1 MSRAPI
7 SPRVVALSL
16 VLSISAGLGAQEAQ
30 EVVNAPQISLP
41 GVRSLKIGGQY
52 RLRYENRYNYDFDSD
67 KTRSDDFFVQRF
79 RLDLDFDLGDDL
91 RVFAQLQDARA
102 FGSETG
108 PDGQYTVTS
117 VDSPGL
123 DFHQAFVD
131 VRDVVLLGGELRAG
145 REILSYGA
153 QRFLGALEWANQG
166 RSFDGLRQRWAKEG
180 AYQVDAFVTQIRET
194 PERDFEEDAYFGGVY
209 GIHQL
214 DGGVAELYVF
224 HRHDDKVGLGGVEN
238 RLSIG
243 GRYLQRFGAVEV
255 EAEAV
260 TQVGEDVG
268 ADIPIFDTYGLHA
281 HAKLFLGE
289 ADEAWIRGDFDA
301 GSGDD
306 PDTADNERFDTLYPT
321 GHGILGIMDFVFLD
335 NLVHASFSAGMEV
348 DSRSD
353 AQIQFHSFRANEA
366 TDKVVGPVGKLS
378 DGGVGIDRD
387 LGYEIDAIYTVRF
400 DTGAAKTALQLG
412 YGIYFPGPG
421 VEDSLGGDDL
431 AHFFYAQG
439 NVVF

>member
-1 MSRAPI
+1 MSQLLHRAHA
-7 SPRVVALSL
+7 SALSL
-16 VLSISAGLGAQEAQ
+16 ALLTAGSAVAQEAS
-30 EVVNAPQISLP
+30 PQISMP
-41 GVRSLKIGGQY
+41 GVRKLTIGGQY

-67 KTRSDDFFVQRF
+67 ATRSDDFFVQRL
-79 RLDLDFDLGDDL
+79 RLNLDFDLGDDL
-91 RVFAQLQDARA
+91 RVFAQLQEARA
-102 FGSETG
+102 FGSEQG
-108 PDGQYTVTS
+108 PNGQYTVTAA
-117 VDSPGL
+117 DSPGL

-131 VRDVVLLGGELRAG
+131 VRDVPLLGGELRAG
-145 REILSYGA
+145 RQILSYGA

-166 RSFDGLRQRWAKEG
+166 RSFDGLRQRWEEEG
-180 AYQVDAFVTQIRET
+180 VYRVDAFLTQTRET
-194 PERDFEEDAYFGGVY
+194 PEQAFEEDAYFGGVY
-209 GIHQL
+209 GTHNL
-214 DGGVAELYVF
+214 DGGEAELYVL
-224 HRHDDKVGLGGVEN
+224 HRHDDELGLGGVEN

-243 GRYLQRFGAVEV
+243 GRYLQRFGSVEV

-260 TQVGEDVG
+260 TQTGEDSG
-268 ADIPIFDTYGLHA
+268 ADIPIFETYGVHA
-281 HAKLFLGE
+281 HVKLFLGE

-335 NLVHASFSAGMEV
+335 NLVHTSISAGLEI
-348 DSRSD
+348 DTRTD
-353 AQIQFHSFRANEA
+353 AQVQFHAFRSNEA
-366 TDKVVGPVGKLS
+366 TDRVVGPVGKLS
-378 DGGVGIDRD
+378 DGGPGVSRD

-400 DTGAAKTALQLG
+400 DTGAAKTSLQIG

-431 AHFFYAQG
+431 AHFAYAQG

>member
-1 MSRAPI
+1 MLRASLSQPTL
-7 SPRVVALSL
+7 ALSL
-16 VLSISAGLGAQEAQ
+16 ALSITAGAATQDVVQE
-30 EVVNAPQISLP
+30 PQISLP
-41 GVRSLKIGGQY
+41 GVRKLTIGGQY

-67 KTRSDDFFVQRF
+67 ATRSDDFFVQRL
-79 RLDLDFDLGDDL
+79 RLNLDFDLNDDL

-102 FGSETG
+102 FGSEQG
-108 PDGQYTVTS
+108 PNGQYS
-117 VDSPGL
+117 VASADSPGL
-123 DFHQAFVD
+123 DFHQAFLD
-131 VRDVVLLGGELRAG
+131 VRGVPGLGGELRAG
-145 REILSYGA
+145 RQLLSYGA

-166 RSFDGLRQRWAKEG
+166 RSFDGLRQRWSEEG
-180 AYQVDAFVTQIRET
+180 VYQVDAFVTQTRET
-194 PERDFEEDAYFGGVY
+194 PEVDFEEDAYFGGVY
-209 GIHQL
+209 GTRDL
-214 DGGVAELYVF
+214 EGGVAELYVF

-255 EAEAV
+255 EVEAV
-260 TQVGEDVG
+260 TQAGEEDG
-268 ADIPIFDTYGLHA
+268 RDIPIFDTYGLHT
-281 HAKLFLGE
+281 HAKLFLGD

-335 NLVHASFSAGMEV
+335 NLVHASVSAGMEL

-378 DGGVGIDRD
+378 DGGAGIDRD
-387 LGYEIDAIYTVRF
+387 LGYEIDAIYTVHF
-400 DTGAAKTALQLG
+400 DKGAVKTALQVG

-431 AHFFYAQG
+431 AHFVYAQG

>member
-1 MSRAPI
+1 M
-7 SPRVVALSL
+7 
-16 VLSISAGLGAQEAQ
+16 
-30 EVVNAPQISLP
+30 P
-41 GVRSLKIGGQY
+41 GVRKLTIGGQY

-67 KTRSDDFFVQRF
+67 ATRSDDFFVQRL
-79 RLDLDFDLGDDL
+79 RLNLDFDLGDDL

-102 FGSETG
+102 FGSEQG
-108 PDGQYTVTS
+108 PNGQYTVTAA
-117 VDSPGL
+117 DSPGL

-131 VRDVVLLGGELRAG
+131 VRDVPLLGGELRAG
-145 REILSYGA
+145 RQILSYGA

-166 RSFDGLRQRWAKEG
+166 RSFDGLRQRWEEEG
-180 AYQVDAFVTQIRET
+180 VYRVDAFLTQTRET
-194 PERDFEEDAYFGGVY
+194 PEQAFEEDAYFGGVY
-209 GIHQL
+209 GTHNL
-214 DGGVAELYVF
+214 DGGEAELYVL
-224 HRHDDKVGLGGVEN
+224 HRHDDELGLGGVEN

-243 GRYLQRFGAVEV
+243 GRYLQRFGSVEV

-260 TQVGEDVG
+260 TQTGEDSG
-268 ADIPIFDTYGLHA
+268 ADIPIFETYGVHA

-335 NLVHASFSAGMEV
+335 NLVHTSISAGLEI
-348 DSRSD
+348 DTRSD
-353 AQIQFHSFRANEA
+353 AQVQFHAFRSNEA
-366 TDKVVGPVGKLS
+366 TDRVVGPVGKLS
-378 DGGVGIDRD
+378 DGGPGVSRD

-400 DTGAAKTALQLG
+400 DTGAAKTSLQIG

-431 AHFFYAQG
+431 AHFAYAQG